1 VAEFYAAGG
10 RQGNAGQKLNNGG
23 LIYEFKVSGKALYV
37 YGEEATMADV
47 QSDMEEAEEAFTRR
61 VCSIGNRRAKS
72 GIPGSGAVEGRKAA
86 RDSKGDELR
95 QLARASGFPRSSRTE
110 AVLVQTIAYCVRV

>member
-1 VAEFYAAGG
+1 MAEFYAAGG

-86 RDSKGDELR
+86 RDSKGDEL
-95 QLARASGFPRSSRTE
+95 ARASGFPRSSRTE